1 MDTPTY
7 MVMFFIMI
15 FAAMNG
21 LVWIALGLL
30 ALIMIGSKMDIYLV
44 GAAIIGLVIFI
55 IIQYWKGYPS
65 WIILVGLFVVLV
77 LLNQKEQKERETLEK
92 LGMMGGASNMGF

>member
-7 MVMFFIMI
+7 MVMFFIMV

-21 LVWIALGLL
+21 LTWIAIGLL

-44 GAAIIGLVIFI
+44 GAATIGLGIFL
-55 IIQYWKGYPS
+55 IIQYWKNYPS
-65 WIILVGLFVVLV
+65 WIILVGLFLVLV
-77 LLNQKEQKERETLEK
+77 LLNKKEEKEKEILEK
-92 LGMMGGASNMGF
+92 MGMTGGMGGMGY